1 MESSH
6 AHPMKGDE
14 VEVDYMVVG
23 REKENV
29 GGRQNEKK
37 KLVVVGIEKQGKGVS
52 RMYGQ
57 KITKSMGE
65 ELSKFFDNHIDKGA
79 KIRTDRWSG
88 YKPLKKA
95 YPQLSRE
102 YSGKKVGNF

>member
-1 MESSH
+1 MEISH

-14 VEVDYMVVG
+14 VDDMVVG
-23 REKENV
+23 REEENV

-37 KLVVVGIEKQGKGVS
+37 KLVVVGIAKQGKGVS

-95 YPQLSRE
+95 YPHLSRE